1 MGSSPHWLP
10 VVADL
15 LGPVTERSSL
25 GAGVWRIVV
34 DGRPLVAKHGRGVL
48 DEARGLRALAAV
60 PGAPPVPEIV
70 AVDDDEGLLVTTW
83 VTTTERVPSH
93 DEDLGCSLAKLH
105 HARPGGWG
113 GGSSFVGDCPVDA
126 APVGD
131 ALTFYGHRLTELARA
146 THLEDV
152 VFPVVNR
159 LADRLPPGGP
169 SLVHGDLWWGNVLW
183 GADGRA
189 WLIDPSIHGGH
200 PEEDLAMLALFG
212 PIPGRLVA
220 AYNEVRPLSDGW
232 LDRQSLF
239 QLVPLLV
246 HAVLFGN
253 GYPSMVRE
261 VASRYA

>member
-1 MGSSPHWLP
+1 MGSSPHWLS

-34 DGRPLVAKHGRGVL
+34 GGRRLVAKQGRGVL
-48 DEARGLRALAAV
+48 DEARGLSALAAV
-60 PGAPPVPEIV
+60 PGAPPVPEVV
-70 AVDDDEGLLVTTW
+70 AVDEDEGLLVTTW
-83 VTTTERVPSH
+83 VTTTERTLSH
-93 DEDLGCSLAKLH
+93 DEDLGRSLAELH
-105 HARPGGWG
+105 RARPGEWG
-113 GGSSFVGDCPVDA
+113 GGSSFVGGCPVDA
-126 APVGD
+126 VPVGD
-131 ALTFYGHRLTELARA
+131 ASTFYGHRLTELARA
-146 THLEDV
+146 AHLENV
-152 VFPVVNR
+152 VLPVVNR
-159 LADRLPPGGP
+159 LVELLPPDGP

-183 GADGRA
+183 GVDGRA

-212 PIPGRLVA
+212 PIPGRLLA
-220 AYNEVRPLSDGW
+220 AYTEVQPLSDGW
-232 LDRQSLF
+232 LDRRSLF

-261 VASRYA
+261 AASRYT